1 MNWLWSWEW
10 FPANLCVG
18 ILTIITLLC
27 GIWLIVTIVKQIID
41 ETAFACSDKETRP
54 VLTGVNLKAAD
65 HKIYAN
71 ATDSYRL
78 ASKTIEI
85 DTDLNFK
92 RFLLLLVIPL

>member
-41 ETAFACSDKETRP
+41 EIFD
-54 VLTGVNLKAAD
+54 
-65 HKIYAN
+65 
-71 ATDSYRL
+71 
-78 ASKTIEI
+78 
-85 DTDLNFK
+85 
-92 RFLLLLVIPL
+92 